1 MTELGIDY
9 SRPKVFLLANTG
21 IGNAEFAA
29 RTCYNSF
36 DKSENDD
43 IVRLNDLSCIDDIDS
58 MVFKSALSGVSQL
71 EDSELLNQLSFV
83 HFHHSVLEHNVL
95 TFLIKGTSRGV
106 LQELARHR
114 IASYSVKSTRYTLDD
129 LLYIFISS
137 RVVYDD
143 LGHKNLFINEAL
155 KLDLFVTTSREYNS
169 LELGGIYDKLN
180 HQYLTV
186 GKEDFVKT
194 ICPKDTAEKILSGIF
209 EDFEEALD
217 EMRLKKKRNAGDK
230 FKHVITDNF
239 KVDLIWTINLRSLR
253 NFLELRDSGAAWFQ
267 IRWLAEEVKSVTPV
281 SSKKLIFKNY
291 ED

>member
-1 MTELGIDY
+1 MTELGIKY
-9 SRPKVFLLANTG
+9 KRPKVFLLANTG

-29 RTCYNSF
+29 RTCYDSF

-43 IVRLNDLSCIDDIDS
+43 IIRLNELSCVDDVES
-58 MVFKSALSGVSQL
+58 MVFTSALRGVEAL
-71 EDSELLNQLSFV
+71 EDSDLLKQLSFV

-114 IASYSVKSTRYTLDD
+114 IASYSVRSTRYTLDD
-129 LLYIFISS
+129 LLYIFIASHL
-137 RVVYDD
+137 VFND
-143 LGHKNLFINEAL
+143 LGSKNLFIGEAL
-155 KLDLFVTTSREYNS
+155 ELDLLVTETKEYNS
-169 LELGGIYDKLN
+169 IELGGIYDKLL
-180 HQYLTV
+180 HQYILV
-186 GKEDFVKT
+186 GKEEFVRA
-194 ICPKDTAEKILSGIF
+194 ICPKETAEKLLADGF
-209 EDFEEALD
+209 DNYEEALD

-230 FKHVITDNF
+230 FKHIITDNF

-267 IRWLAEEVKSVTPV
+267 IRWLAEEVKNVMPA

-291 ED
+291 EG